1 MAPDRSRSPMSRSSW
16 APPGSP
22 CAALTGAASTWAM
35 TTLLPTRSA
44 SQRKHVSDLLAM
56 VGDNTETMH
65 VQTPLCPWTAELASW
80 PGTRP
85 RGWTWNHVV
94 LDAPTK
100 WWLSAASKV
109 PSRWAPRAWWSPA
122 GDRRGRV
129 RASPSP
135 LIVRSVPPDVRPS
148 RRPLGRLICPVS
160 VSGASP
166 WTPPMTVW
174 DACGVHEAV
183 AGLPSCH
190 TVHVI
195 VMCAGMNDST
205 LRTAGDGRQRVPSPL
220 PGWPHGQGRGV

>member
-1 MAPDRSRSPMSRSSW
+1 MRRKCLRKIGPSHSQNWSPTPSDPPSTMAPDRSRSPMSRSSW

-65 VQTPLCPWTAELASW
+65 VQRPLCPWTAELASW

-122 GDRRGRV
+122 GDLRGRV

-160 VSGASP
+160 GSGAASP

-174 DACGVHEAV
+174 DACGVHDQW
-183 AGLPSCH
+183 GL
-190 TVHVI
+190 
-195 VMCAGMNDST
+195 
-205 LRTAGDGRQRVPSPL
+205 
-220 PGWPHGQGRGV
+220 HGL